1 MKHFATLAFNAE
13 FNHIEEDEQIIT
25 NRIDVRISLTP
36 QRQNKIIILGKAN
49 YDEWEFLIWHLKHKK
64 GLFLFAKRE
73 FEHTWGEIHR
83 ISEIINSL
91 KFLKARTVRRFL
103 H

>member
-1 MKHFATLAFNAE
+1 MGVF
-13 FNHIEEDEQIIT
+13 
-25 NRIDVRISLTP
+25 
-36 QRQNKIIILGKAN
+36 
-49 YDEWEFLIWHLKHKK
+49 IWHLKHKK
-64 GLFLFAKRE
+64 GLFLFAERD

-91 KFLKARTVRRFL
+91 KSLKARTVRRFL

>member
-1 MKHFATLAFNAE
+1 MVL
-13 FNHIEEDEQIIT
+13 
-25 NRIDVRISLTP
+25 
-36 QRQNKIIILGKAN
+36 
-49 YDEWEFLIWHLKHKK
+49 EWEFLIWHLKHKK
-64 GLFLFAKRE
+64 GLFLFAERE

-91 KFLKARTVRRFL
+91 KSLKARTVRRFL